1 MWRVGLWT
9 SEELVTETG
18 MSPACVFASLHVLQQ
33 AGVVVCVSQQPL
45 TYRHVNEWGEK
56 GMTVNA
62 EEVKT
67 NELLAQLRK
76 YERFVVEMLNMCTTF
91 DVARLHARLKL
102 FLQGA
107 NKCGWRR
114 LE

>member
-1 MWRVGLWT
+1 L
-9 SEELVTETG
+9 
-18 MSPACVFASLHVLQQ
+18 
-33 AGVVVCVSQQPL
+33 VVCVGQQPL
-45 TYRHVNEWGEK
+45 TYRHVNAWGEK
-56 GMTVNA
+56 GVEVNA
-62 EEVKT
+62 EEAKT

-107 NKCGWRR
+107 NKFEFSVEELRVLIEDMKRR
-114 LE
+114 DVVFEENGVLKLRQYFG